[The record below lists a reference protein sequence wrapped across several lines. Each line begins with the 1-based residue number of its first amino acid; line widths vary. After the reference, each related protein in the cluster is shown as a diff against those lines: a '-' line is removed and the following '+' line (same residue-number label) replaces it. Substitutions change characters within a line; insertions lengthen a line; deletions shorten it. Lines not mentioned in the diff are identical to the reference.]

1 MGEISAIQ
9 WTDATWNPF
18 HGCKKV
24 SEGCKYC
31 YMYRDKERY
40 KQDPTKVI
48 RSKANF
54 DAPLKWK
61 EPRLIFTCSW
71 SDWFIEEAD
80 AWRPELWEII
90 KKTPQHTYQI
100 LTKRPE
106 RIKDNLPPDWGTGY
120 PNVWIGV
127 SVENQDAADLRI
139 PLLIEIPAAVRFLSM
154 EPLIGE
160 VTFFSNALMGKVWN
174 YGIWE
179 DNEDVEILDLNGK
192 IDWIILGGESG
203 NDTGKYQY
211 RPAQTGWF
219 ADIIDLC
226 EQYDIPVFMKQLG
239 TAIAKRLKLSD
250 RHGGDLEEYPIDLEP
265 LKVRQ
270 FPKPKLH
277 KPEYEGVDIGPCES
291 CGIGMPENL
300 LIYDEKTKLSL
311 CSKCKERED
320 KNV

>member
-9 WTDATWNPF
+9 WTEATWNPF

-24 SEGCKYC
+24 SAGCKFC

-61 EPRLIFTCSW
+61 EPKLIFTCSW

-106 RIKDNLPPDWGTGY
+106 RIKHCLPPDWGAGY
-120 PNVWIGV
+120 PNVWLGV
-127 SVENQDAADLRI
+127 SVEDQDAADIRI
-139 PLLIEIPAAVRFLSM
+139 PLLIDISAKVRFLSM

-160 VTFFSNALMGKVWN
+160 VSFFSEPLKNIMWLPAEPEDHEYCAILIKNA
-174 YGIWE
+174 
-179 DNEDVEILDLNGK
+179 

-203 NDTGKYQY
+203 NEKGKYLY

-219 ADIIDLC
+219 ADLIELC
-226 EQYDIPVFMKQLG
+226 DQYDIPVFMKQLG

-250 RHGGDLEEYPIDLEP
+250 RHGGDLEEYPTDLEP

-270 FPKPKLH
+270 FPKGWKGGGN
-277 KPEYEGVDIGPCES
+277 E
-291 CGIGMPENL
+291 
-300 LIYDEKTKLSL
+300 
-311 CSKCKERED
+311 
-320 KNV
+320 